1 MFRYLES
8 RFLEKCKKEYDN
20 LLAEEQRIETEKILI
35 ERKQKKR
42 KTILFCV
49 ASCCILMMAAMS
61 LVMTKSVL
69 PYMENKKNQEK
80 YNQAVLL
87 GEQGDYQQAS
97 QILEE
102 LMNLEICEELLNQCQ
117 LKSAYLQTIEYV
129 NQNNYK
135 AASNILIGLGN
146 YKDSEEIKME
156 MDIAYADQKFENREY
171 EKAITIYESHNFIK
185 GNYNEACYLLAQEYL
200 EHNSYNMARAY
211 CNRVLDY
218 KDCKEL
224 VDYCSIEIE
233 KKQIYNR
240 ALVQM
245 EEGNYIEA
253 IELLQQLPADYG
265 DVPDQVALC
274 KEYKDISVD

>member
-1 MFRYLES
+1 
-8 RFLEKCKKEYDN
+8 
-20 LLAEEQRIETEKILI
+20 
-35 ERKQKKR
+35 
-42 KTILFCV
+42 
-49 ASCCILMMAAMS
+49 
-61 LVMTKSVL
+61 
-69 PYMENKKNQEK
+69 
-80 YNQAVLL
+80 
-87 GEQGDYQQAS
+87 
-97 QILEE
+97 
-102 LMNLEICEELLNQCQ
+102 MNLEICEELLNQCQ

-253 IELLQQLPADYG
+253 IELLQQLPADYE
-265 DVPDQVALC
+265 DVPAQVALC